1 MYEILQRHPGKRSIL
16 SGCQSEDYGSVSC
29 VGAEAATGDLTAGDL
44 VGGEGTVVLVGE
56 VEDREAEAMGP
67 NQPVSLGGLFQPVMK
82 CWLGPAS
89 PLLRGH
95 FGADDILCA
104 SEADADDYECHIGD
118 SEMAFGA
125 FPQAELNGTVLAEV
139 VDAGSDGV
147 PVKHGIF
154 RIVSEYF
161 GDICAEV
168 LSANLGCIRQS
179 SSKLGF
185 ALIGTRRR
193 GRSPRWRRG
202 LWI

>member
-1 MYEILQRHPGKRSIL
+1 
-16 SGCQSEDYGSVSC
+16 
-29 VGAEAATGDLTAGDL
+29 
-44 VGGEGTVVLVGE
+44 
-56 VEDREAEAMGP
+56 
-67 NQPVSLGGLFQPVMK
+67 MK

-95 FGADDILCA
+95 FSVDDFLCA
-104 SEADADDYECHIGD
+104 SETDADDYEGHVGD

-147 PVKHGIF
+147 PVESGI
-154 RIVSEYF
+154 IGVAAEYCC
-161 GDICAEV
+161 DICAEV

-185 ALIGTRRR
+185 TLIGTRSR

>member
-1 MYEILQRHPGKRSIL
+1 
-16 SGCQSEDYGSVSC
+16 
-29 VGAEAATGDLTAGDL
+29 
-44 VGGEGTVVLVGE
+44 
-56 VEDREAEAMGP
+56 
-67 NQPVSLGGLFQPVMK
+67 
-82 CWLGPAS
+82 
-89 PLLRGH
+89 
-95 FGADDILCA
+95 
-104 SEADADDYECHIGD
+104 
-118 SEMAFGA
+118 MAFGA

-147 PVKHGIF
+147 PVESGI
-154 RIVSEYF
+154 IGVAAEYF
-161 GDICAEV
+161 YDICAEV